1 MGDLRTTEG
10 QSLPLTDGEKS
21 RRRLRLITLF
31 LGGVL
36 ALAAAGHFIKVDR
49 YLPATGYV
57 TTEAFAEVRPAVVGK
72 VAAILV
78 GTNKP
83 VAEGDVLVRLENA
96 EEASSL
102 AEAQSLV
109 RKVEAELARREA
121 EIAEAKRQHQWQLA
135 EAEYVLAD
143 VRHAID
149 RLDRALAGDA
159 AAGSDMSLEL
169 ASLEAARDE
178 VAKAKAQ
185 LVRRE
190 AEISEARRRH
200 KWAVAEA
207 ELVLQNACS
216 ASARIAQMVKAK
228 LTAGAALEEAKLKEE
243 LARVAVLSL
252 KDTDDSIHDKELAEL
267 RAGVKAREKAVQ
279 RAEARLRG
287 QLDKMKLKEKLSELH
302 LTSLRE
308 QDVTIYDKELAVKR
322 QELLA
327 SRETVSRAETRL
339 RGREVCAPI
348 AGQALRYEFVIG
360 ELVRPEIVLYDIFGG
375 DQRVLKLRVGE
386 RYATRVA
393 PGQRYVAKLASYSG
407 SQSVEFTGQV
417 EALRHAIQSDA
428 QQTYRLAY
436 CSFDPR
442 EHAVPPG
449 TSAEARI
456 YYGRSSLWMALFG
469 LD

>member
-1 MGDLRTTEG
+1 MDDFQMGDLRTTEG

-149 RLDRALAGDA
+149 
-159 AAGSDMSLEL
+159 
-169 ASLEAARDE
+169 
-178 VAKAKAQ
+178 
-185 LVRRE
+185 
-190 AEISEARRRH
+190 
-200 KWAVAEA
+200 
-207 ELVLQNACS
+207 
-216 ASARIAQMVKAK
+216 
-228 LTAGAALEEAKLKEE
+228 
-243 LARVAVLSL
+243 
-252 KDTDDSIHDKELAEL
+252 
-267 RAGVKAREKAVQ
+267 
-279 RAEARLRG
+279 
-287 QLDKMKLKEKLSELH
+287 H
-302 LTSLRE
+302 L
-308 QDVTIYDKELAVKR
+308 VKR
-322 QELLA
+322 W
-327 SRETVSRAETRL
+327 R
-339 RGREVCAPI
+339 
-348 AGQALRYEFVIG
+348 
-360 ELVRPEIVLYDIFGG
+360 
-375 DQRVLKLRVGE
+375 
-386 RYATRVA
+386 
-393 PGQRYVAKLASYSG
+393 
-407 SQSVEFTGQV
+407 
-417 EALRHAIQSDA
+417 
-428 QQTYRLAY
+428 
-436 CSFDPR
+436 
-442 EHAVPPG
+442 
-449 TSAEARI
+449 
-456 YYGRSSLWMALFG
+456 
-469 LD
+469 